1 MTERC
6 APTLIALDWGTSS
19 LRAYLLGDGGQVLA
33 TLHRPWGI
41 QHTPDGDFARA
52 YAELVGDWCQKWPG
66 LPALACG
73 MIGSR
78 QGWREVPY
86 ARCPATANDLVDGLL
101 ALDTACGTL
110 HLVPGVLDASAL
122 PNVIRGEETQ
132 VFGALQL
139 APELCDN
146 ALLVLPGTHSKWVTV
161 RDGAISH
168 FATHMTG
175 ELFAVLR
182 DHSILGRPA
191 REQGSERSDDAFYRG
206 LDAARDSAAEGVSA
220 RLFSTRS
227 LLLTG
232 RLTAAESLD
241 YLSGLLIGEELRSVL
256 AGLVGGVCPP
266 LVLIGDAQLCERYR
280 LALLRFGVTSVRTLE
295 NAGVAGLW
303 HLAGA
308 AGLVNVMPTP
318 ASRNALHV

>member
-1 MTERC
+1 MTERLM
-6 APTLIALDWGTSS
+6 PMLIALDWGTSS
-19 LRAYLLGDGGQVLA
+19 LRAYLLGEDGRVLA
-33 TLHRPWGI
+33 TQSRPWGI
-41 QHTPDGDFARA
+41 QHTPHGDFARA
-52 YAELVGDWCQKWPG
+52 YAELVGDWYRQWPG

-78 QGWREVPY
+78 QGWLEVPY
-86 ARCPATANDLVDGLL
+86 ARCPATSSDLVDGLL
-101 ALDTACGTL
+101 AVDTANGPL
-110 HLVPGVLDASAL
+110 HLLPGVLDAGAL
-122 PNVIRGEETQ
+122 PNVLRGEETQ

-139 APELCDN
+139 APELRDD

-191 REQGSERSDDAFYRG
+191 REQGIERSDEAFFRG
-206 LDAARDSAAEGVSA
+206 LDAARQSAAEGVSG

-227 LLLTG
+227 LLLTE
-232 RLTAAESLD
+232 RLSAAESLD

-256 AGLVGGVCPP
+256 ASFKEGACPP
-266 LVLIGDAQLCERYR
+266 LVLIGDVDLCERYR
-280 LALLRFGVTSVRTLE
+280 LALGRFGVACVRTLE

-303 HLAGA
+303 QLACA
-308 AGLVNVMPTP
+308 AGLVS
-318 ASRNALHV
+318 ASPSAVLRSSLHA

>member
-1 MTERC
+1 MTERPT
-6 APTLIALDWGTSS
+6 PTLIALDWGTSS
-19 LRAYLLGDGGQVLA
+19 LRAYLLGDGGRVLA
-33 TLHRPWGI
+33 MQSRPWGV

-52 YAELVGDWCQKWPG
+52 YAELVGDWYRQWPG

-86 ARCPATANDLVDGLL
+86 ARCPATVNDLVDGLL
-101 ALDTACGTL
+101 ALDTPGGTL
-110 HLVPGVLDASAL
+110 HLLPGVLDASAL

-139 APELCDN
+139 APELCES

-161 RDGAISH
+161 REGAISH
-168 FATHMTG
+168 FTTYMTG

-191 REQGSERSDDAFYRG
+191 REAGSERSDEAFQRG
-206 LDAARDSAAEGVSA
+206 LDVARSSAAEGVSG

-227 LLLTG
+227 LLLTE
-232 RLTAAESLD
+232 RLTAGESLD

-256 AGLVGGVCPP
+256 ASLEGAACPP
-266 LVLIGDAQLCERYR
+266 LVLIGDAHLCDRYR
-280 LALLRFGVTSVRTLE
+280 LALARFGVASVRTLE
-295 NAGVAGLW
+295 HAGVAGLW
-303 HLAGA
+303 HLACA
-308 AGLVNVMPTP
+308 ARLITATP
-318 ASRNALHV
+318 IPVPRSAPHV

>member
-1 MTERC
+1 MTERL

-33 TLHRPWGI
+33 SQSRPWGI

-52 YAELVGDWCQKWPG
+52 YQQLVGDWCRQWPG

-86 ARCPATANDLVDGLL
+86 AQCPARARDLVAGLL

-110 HLVPGVLDASAL
+110 HLVPGVLDAGAL
-122 PNVIRGEETQ
+122 PNVLRGEETQ

-139 APELCDN
+139 APELRDN

-191 REQGSERSDDAFYRG
+191 REQGSERSDDAFHRG
-206 LDAARDSAAEGVSA
+206 LDAARHSAAEGVSG

-227 LLLTG
+227 LLLTE
-232 RLTAAESLD
+232 RLSAQASLD

-256 AGLVGGVCPP
+256 ASLDQAACPP

-280 LALLRFGVTSVRTLE
+280 LALQRFAVTAVRTLD
-295 NAGVAGLW
+295 NAAVAGLW
-303 HLAGA
+303 HLACA
-308 AGLVNVMPTP
+308 ADLLTATPTA
-318 ASRNALHV
+318 ASRSALHA

>member
-1 MTERC
+1 MTEC
-6 APTLIALDWGTSS
+6 LAPTLIALDWGTSS
-19 LRAYLLGDGGQVLA
+19 LRAYLLGEGGRVLA
-33 TLHRPWGI
+33 SQSRPWGV

-52 YAELVGDWCQKWPG
+52 YEELIGDWYRQWPE

-86 ARCPATANDLVDGLL
+86 AVCPATANDLVDGLL

-110 HLVPGVLDASAL
+110 HLVPGVLDAGAL

-139 APELCDN
+139 APELRDN

-161 RDGAISH
+161 RDGAISR
-168 FATHMTG
+168 FATYMTG

-191 REQGSERSDDAFYRG
+191 REQGSERSDAAFFRG
-206 LDAARDSAAEGVSA
+206 LDAARQSGAEGISG

-227 LLLTG
+227 LLLTD
-232 RLTAAESLD
+232 RLSAAQSLD
-241 YLSGLLIGEELRSVL
+241 YLSGLLIGEELRGVL
-256 AGLVGGVCPP
+256 ASLEGGVCPP
-266 LVLIGDAQLCERYR
+266 LVLIGDVHLCERYR
-280 LALLRFGVTSVRTLE
+280 LALSRFSVDSVRILE
-295 NAGVAGLW
+295 NAGVVGLW
-303 HLAGA
+303 QLACA
-308 AGLVNVMPTP
+308 AALVTAPP
-318 ASRNALHV
+318 AVVSRSVLHV